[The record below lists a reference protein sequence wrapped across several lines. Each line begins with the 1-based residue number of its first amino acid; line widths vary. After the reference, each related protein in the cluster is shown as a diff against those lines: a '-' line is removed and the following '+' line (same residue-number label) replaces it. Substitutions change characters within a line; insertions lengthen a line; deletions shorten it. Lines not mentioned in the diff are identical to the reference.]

1 MAHKKVNDDAL
12 LQLIR
17 DGNSP
22 AGAARP
28 LGLVSTIS
36 FYRAGPSPM
45 PLPIDSKPKSDLLK
59 FVVYPNC
66 MDVTEDLN
74 S

>member
-1 MAHKKVNDDAL
+1 
-12 LQLIR
+12 
-17 DGNSP
+17 
-22 AGAARP
+22 
-28 LGLVSTIS
+28 
-36 FYRAGPSPM
+36 M